1 MFINS
6 GKCNNKME
14 NDKREGRKNNNN
26 KSKSQITNTE
36 NKLKM
41 LYK

>member
-1 MFINS
+1 MFISS

-14 NDKREGRKNNNN
+14 NDKKDGRKTNLN
-26 KSKSQITNTE
+26 KRKSQITNTE